1 MAYPKGH
8 GSPNPGGF
16 DKKRRAARDRMLKL
30 DKPVISAIAA
40 GLKSDDIG
48 TRLEAAKIA
57 APYIYPRQPQEID
70 AKVTNTSTMTT
81 AELYAAWRAEH
92 PKAST

>member
-1 MAYPKGH
+1 MWRKGQ

-30 DKPVISAIAA
+30 DKPVISAITS
-40 GLKSDDIG
+40 GLKDPDIEI
-48 TRLEAAKIA
+48 RLEAAKIA

-70 AKVTNTSTMTT
+70 ATVKNTMTT